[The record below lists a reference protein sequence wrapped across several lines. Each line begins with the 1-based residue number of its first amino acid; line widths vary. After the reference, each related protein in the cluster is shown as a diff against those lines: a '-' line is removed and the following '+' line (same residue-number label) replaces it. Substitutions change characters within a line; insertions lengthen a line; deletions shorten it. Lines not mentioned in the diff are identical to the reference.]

1 MRRVSPFQYYSPLL
15 LSYAALRASLS
26 TKPISSEPVIAQ
38 TPIKPIAVAITGASG
53 SGKTTLVK
61 ALADH
66 YQKAGLD
73 VSIVHLDW
81 YYKGRAPELGITEF
95 LKQNF
100 DHPSALNFERFM
112 ADLKK
117 LLQGESITA
126 PCVDYEKGTFLRIE
140 EAHPVKPAR
149 LILVEGTLVC
159 LPEEDLYRLRVYAK
173 APSGICLAR
182 RAERD
187 KTERKLDYEHT
198 LAAFKKTVFPMYQ
211 QFIKRGIKEALVVN
225 TYRAD
230 GSDPLP
236 DNLRTITR
244 EIDQLLAKQAEAEDR
259 TTPSNLQMK

>member
-1 MRRVSPFQYYSPLL
+1 MRRVLPPSYYSPLL
-15 LSYAALRASLS
+15 LSCAALRASLS
-26 TKPISSEPVIAQ
+26 TRPASSEPVIAQ
-38 TPIKPIAVAITGASG
+38 TPIKPIAIAITGASG

-66 YQKAGLD
+66 YRKMGVD

-81 YYKGRAPELGITEF
+81 YYKGRAPELGIKEF

-100 DHPSALNFERFM
+100 DHPSALNFERFIS
-112 ADLKK
+112 DLRN
-117 LLQGESITA
+117 LLKGKSITA

-140 EAHPVKPAR
+140 KAHPVKPAR

-159 LPEEDLYRLRVYAK
+159 FPEEDLYRLRVFAK

-198 LAAFKKTVFPMYQ
+198 LAAFRKTVFPMYQ
-211 QFIKRGIKEALVVN
+211 QFIKKGMEGALVVN

-236 DNLRTITR
+236 DNLGTII
-244 EIDQLLAKQAEAEDR
+244 EAIDTLLAQQAAAENQ
-259 TTPSNLQMK
+259 TTPSRLQMK